1 MVRIPKGLGIL
12 ALGSQKTQRS
22 TFAQP
27 RPFRQVNGQIPLS
40 GAGNTLC
47 KLTFPP
53 SRAGA
58 ARVSYDFPAESGISG
73 AAKDKHK
80 FPRSGPDFRKVSI
93 GKCNAH
99 RGGAVDAKSSRFGQP
114 RANVMQTREA
124 HSRKRESP
132 GRGRPVPKGKV
143 SIGES
148 ENPTLNFCAAASFP
162 TSERSDSAERDWEPV
177 V

>member
-27 RPFRQVNGQIPLS
+27 RPFRQVNAQIPLT
-40 GAGNTLC
+40 GAGNRLC

-93 GKCNAH
+93 GKWNAH
-99 RGGAVDAKSSRFGQP
+99 REGAVDAKSNRFGQP
-114 RANVMQTREA
+114 RANVMQKNGFDQAATPGA
-124 HSRKRESP
+124 TCMSHFRKRGSP
-132 GRGRPVPKGKV
+132 GRGSQSPWAGPLG
-143 SIGES
+143 
-148 ENPTLNFCAAASFP
+148 PT
-162 TSERSDSAERDWEPV
+162 
-177 V
+177 

>member
-1 MVRIPKGLGIL
+1 MGG
-12 ALGSQKTQRS
+12 QKTQRS

-27 RPFRQVNGQIPLS
+27 RPFRQVNAQIPLT
-40 GAGNTLC
+40 GAGNRLC

-93 GKCNAH
+93 GKWNAH
-99 RGGAVDAKSSRFGQP
+99 REGAIDAKSNRFGQP
-114 RANVMQTREA
+114 RANVMQ
-124 HSRKRESP
+124 KRSYDFP
-132 GRGRPVPKGKV
+132 GFRAGSWHISLEK
-143 SIGES
+143 S
-148 ENPTLNFCAAASFP
+148 PTLDFCTGASFL
-162 TSERSDSAERDWEPV
+162 RS
-177 V
+177 